1 MCCYKTHAA
10 QGNELVTDD
19 VELNCCVL
27 EDEPY
32 LQARLPAAAKS
43 GNKPAPRSSPNSSI
57 REKT

>member
-32 LQARLPAAAKS
+32 LQAR
-43 GNKPAPRSSPNSSI
+43 
-57 REKT
+57 